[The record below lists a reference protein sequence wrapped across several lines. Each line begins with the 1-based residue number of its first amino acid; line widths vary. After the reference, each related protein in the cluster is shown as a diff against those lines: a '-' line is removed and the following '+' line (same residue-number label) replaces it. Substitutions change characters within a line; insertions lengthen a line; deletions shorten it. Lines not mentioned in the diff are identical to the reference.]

1 MPVNWLYNRPDNM
14 RRSYLSNNACSILEM
29 DHIPDLTPSENGD
42 HAVNGAT
49 VLEGHKSL
57 RLTSDIQPKVILFKI
72 LFLSCFKKK
81 FFSSGFINS
90 RVRFNI

>member
-1 MPVNWLYNRPDNM
+1 M
-14 RRSYLSNNACSILEM
+14 RRVYLSNNAYSILEM

-49 VLEGHKSL
+49 VLEGLRSL

-72 LFLSCFKKK
+72 LFLRVHK
-81 FFSSGFINS
+81 F
-90 RVRFNI
+90 